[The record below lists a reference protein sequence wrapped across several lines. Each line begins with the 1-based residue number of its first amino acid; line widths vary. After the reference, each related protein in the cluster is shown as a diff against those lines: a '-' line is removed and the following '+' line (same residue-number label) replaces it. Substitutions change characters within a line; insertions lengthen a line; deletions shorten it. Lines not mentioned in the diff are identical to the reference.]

1 MTTEENIRTR
11 LLELRDEKYRD
22 FNASL
27 VPNIDKSRIIG
38 VRTPLLRKMA
48 SQLTCDE
55 AEEFL
60 SLKHEYFEENNLH
73 GFLIERIKDFDRC
86 IAELERF
93 LPAVDNWATCD
104 SVRPKVLGRNPAPLL
119 ARIAV
124 WLQSEHLYTR
134 RFGIGMLLSFFLDEN
149 FSPEYLEWV
158 ARVNGEEYYISM
170 MKAWYF
176 ATALAKH
183 YDETVEYIFR
193 GRLDKLTHNRTI
205 QKALESR
212 RIPKER
218 KELLRSCRI
227 RR

>member
-1 MTTEENIRTR
+1 MTTEEKIRAR

-48 SQLTCDE
+48 SQLTGEE
-55 AEEFL
+55 AEEFM
-60 SLKHEYFEENNLH
+60 SLEHEYFEENNLH
-73 GFLIERIKDFDRC
+73 GFLIERIKDYDRC
-86 IAELERF
+86 TAQLERF
-93 LPAVDNWATCD
+93 LPRVDNWATCD
-104 SVRPKVLGRNPAPLL
+104 SVRPKVLGKHPESLR
-119 ARIAV
+119 ARTAV

-134 RFGIGMLLSFFLDEN
+134 RYGIGMLLSFFLDEN
-149 FSPEYLEWV
+149 FSPEYLEWA
-158 ARVNGEEYYISM
+158 ARVRGEEYYISM

-183 YDETVEYIFR
+183 YDEAAEYIFR
-193 GRLDKLTHNRTI
+193 GRLDMLTHNRTI

-218 KELLRSCRI
+218 KELLRGCKI